1 MPEAKPIVKVHYTG
15 KFEDGTVF
23 DSSEQREPLEFTIGE
38 NQVIP
43 GFEQAVM
50 GMNPGESKTVTI
62 PADEAYGPYRPE
74 MVISV
79 HRDEFPDNLAPEIG
93 QRLQVRQANGQVI
106 IVTVTDIEDE
116 QVKLDANHPL
126 AGRDLTFDIQLVDI
140 EAPQGQ

>member
-1 MPEAKPIVKVHYTG
+1 
-15 KFEDGTVF
+15 
-23 DSSEQREPLEFTIGE
+23 
-38 NQVIP
+38 
-43 GFEQAVM
+43 
-50 GMNPGESKTVTI
+50 
-62 PADEAYGPYRPE
+62 

>member
-1 MPEAKPIVKVHYTG
+1 MSDAKQTVKVHYTG
-15 KFEDGTVF
+15 KFDDGTVF

-43 GFEQAVM
+43 GFEHAVI
-50 GMNPGESKTVTI
+50 GMILGELKTVTI

-93 QRLQVRQANGQVI
+93 QRLQVRQADGQVV
-106 IVTVTDIEDE
+106 IVTVTEIEDE

-126 AGRDLTFDIQLVDI
+126 AGRDLIFDIELVDVDK
-140 EAPQGQ
+140 E